1 MVEIHPQTLRQYE
14 REGLIVPSRSAGGIR
29 LYSLEDIDKIKLI
42 LKLTREMGINLAGVD
57 MILKLQNRIS
67 ELETIVDEI
76 KIENQ
81 NLTSNSKALIVKETK
96 FDIVVVKK

>member
-1 MVEIHPQTLRQYE
+1 
-14 REGLIVPSRSAGGIR
+14 
-29 LYSLEDIDKIKLI
+29 
-42 LKLTREMGINLAGVD
+42 MGINLAGVD

-96 FDIVVVKK
+96 FDIVVVEK

>member
-14 REGLIVPSRSAGGIR
+14 REGLIVPSRSSGGIR